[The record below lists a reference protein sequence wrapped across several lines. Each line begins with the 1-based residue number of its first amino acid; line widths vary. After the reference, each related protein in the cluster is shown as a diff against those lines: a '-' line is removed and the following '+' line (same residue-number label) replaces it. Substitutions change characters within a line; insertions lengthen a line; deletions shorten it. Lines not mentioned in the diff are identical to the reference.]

1 MAIEVNTISTRNLVM
16 TIVIAL
22 LYCLAAWSLHQFNNV
37 SQLDRAV
44 IGDSYQYGTSDGAVT
59 TQPRPVRLVE
69 GATASSTASEFNA
82 AQITAPRYVGPTT
95 AQKSQQSNQYKSLA
109 FLLLLAVITLA
120 VTGHNNK
127 PEFDYKQLLLSVLTL
142 SSAALMNNILMLL
155 IPALG
160 IGLLYARRYLSPYL
174 RSYYG

>member
-1 MAIEVNTISTRNLVM
+1 MAIEVNTISARNLVM

-37 SQLDRAV
+37 SHLDRAV
-44 IGDSYQYGTSDGAVT
+44 IGDSYQYGTSDGAAI

-69 GATASSTASEFNA
+69 GATASEFNA
-82 AQITAPRYVGPTT
+82 AQATAPRYVGPATT
-95 AQKSQQSNQYKSLA
+95 QKSQQSNQYKSLA
-109 FLLLLAVITLA
+109 FLMLLAVITLA